1 MEEIYLMSSFVSKP
15 TVKFFGGAMIALSIF
30 VSACQPQPA
39 TNTTNTNTTNTTTN
53 INSSNT
59 SSNANAGTT
68 STSGGLT
75 IETKEPDQYSAT
87 VTMKVEATG
96 NKTMSLPALTAD
108 FARNGAN
115 QRVSFKIGS
124 DTVTYLDRG
133 DKRYVIL
140 PNRKQYAEL
149 DAQSTGF
156 EVPKFM
162 TPAQIINQVKRASG
176 CENAGEES
184 FGGRNA
190 VKYRCAAAATTATQA
205 GDVKS
210 ESFIY
215 VDKETGLPLHSES
228 SVSTSGNVGGE
239 NSIKFITEMSNLQ
252 TTVPADAF
260 NEPTGMSKIDPQQVR
275 SQVETILKAA
285 AIFMQGMMQNNS
297 STSAP
302 AASPSASQT
311 PSQ

>member
-1 MEEIYLMSSFVSKP
+1 MSIFVLRQS
-15 TVKFFGGAMIALSIF
+15 VRFFGGTLVAIVLLL
-30 VSACQPQPA
+30 SACQPQPA

-59 SSNANAGTT
+59 ANVNAGTT
-68 STSGGLT
+68 STSSGLN

-87 VTMKVEATG
+87 VTMKLEVTG
-96 NKTMSLPALTAD
+96 NQNMNTPPLTAD
-108 FARNGAN
+108 FARSGAN

-156 EVPKFM
+156 DVPKFM
-162 TPAQIINQVKRASG
+162 TPAQIINQVKRTSG

-184 FGGRNA
+184 FGGRSA
-190 VKYRCAAAATTATQA
+190 VKYRCAAAAKTATQA

-228 SVSTSGNVGGE
+228 FVSTSGNVGGE
-239 NSIKFITEMSNLQ
+239 NSIKFVTEMSNLQ
-252 TTVPADAF
+252 TTVPADTF

-285 AIFMQGMMQNNS
+285 AIFMQGMMQNNGS
-297 STSAP
+297 TTSAP

>member
-1 MEEIYLMSSFVSKP
+1 MSSFVLKP
-15 TVKFFGGAMIALSIF
+15 TVKFFGGAMIALAIF
-30 VSACQPQPA
+30 MSACQPQPA
-39 TNTTNTNTTNTTTN
+39 TNTTNTTNTTTN

-59 SSNANAGTT
+59 SANANSGTT
-68 STSGGLT
+68 STSSGTT
-75 IETKEPDQYSAT
+75 IETKEPEQYSAT
-87 VTMKVEATG
+87 VTMKLEVTG
-96 NKTMSLPALTAD
+96 NQNMNTPPLTAD
-108 FARNGAN
+108 FARSGAN

-156 EVPKFM
+156 DVPKFM

-190 VKYRCAAAATTATQA
+190 IKYRCAAAAKTATQA

-228 SVSTSGNVGGE
+228 FISTSGNVGGE
-239 NSIKFITEMSNLQ
+239 NSIKFVTEMSNLQ

-275 SQVETILKAA
+275 TQVETILKAA

-302 AASPSASQT
+302 AASPSASPT

>member
-1 MEEIYLMSSFVSKP
+1 MEEIYLMSSFVLKP
-15 TVKFFGGAMIALSIF
+15 TVKFFGGAMIALSLF
-30 VSACQPQPA
+30 MSACQPQPA
-39 TNTTNTNTTNTTTN
+39 SNTTNTTNTTTN
-53 INSSNT
+53 INSANTSNT
-59 SSNANAGTT
+59 NTGTT
-68 STSGGLT
+68 SSGLM

-87 VTMKVEATG
+87 VTMKLEVTG
-96 NKTMSLPALTAD
+96 NQNMNTPPLTAD
-108 FARNGAN
+108 FARSGAN

-156 EVPKFM
+156 DVPKFM

-176 CENAGEES
+176 CENAGEET

-190 VKYRCAAAATTATQA
+190 VKYRCTAAAKTATQA

-228 SVSTSGNVGGE
+228 FVSTSGNVGGE

-260 NEPTGMSKIDPQQVR
+260 SEPTGMNKIDPQQVR
-275 SQVETILKAA
+275 TQVETILKAA

-297 STSAP
+297 SPSAP
-302 AASPSASQT
+302 ATSPSVSQT

>member
-1 MEEIYLMSSFVSKP
+1 MSNYVLKP
-15 TVKFFGGAMIALSIF
+15 SVKFFGGMIIALF
-30 VSACQPQPA
+30 FSACQPQPA
-39 TNTTNTNTTNTTTN
+39 TNTTNTTNSTTN

-59 SSNANAGTT
+59 SNANAGTT
-68 STSGGLT
+68 SESSGLT

-87 VTMKVEATG
+87 VTMKLQVTG
-96 NKTMSLPALTAD
+96 NQPINTPPFTAD
-108 FARNGAN
+108 FARSGAN
-115 QRVSFKIGS
+115 QRITFKIGNDS
-124 DTVTYLDRG
+124 VTYLDRG

-156 EVPKFM
+156 DVPKFM
-162 TPAQIINQVKRASG
+162 TPAQIINQVKRVSG

-190 VKYRCAAAATTATQA
+190 VKYRCTAAAKTATQA

-215 VDKETGLPLHSES
+215 VDKDTGLPLHTESVVSSSGQVGGES
-228 SVSTSGNVGGE
+228 SVKIV
-239 NSIKFITEMSNLQ
+239 TEMSNLQ
-252 TTVPADAF
+252 TSVPADTF

-275 SQVETILKAA
+275 SQVEAILKAA
-285 AIFMQGMMQNNS
+285 AIFAQGMMQSNS
-297 STSAP
+297 TTSTP
-302 AASPSASQT
+302 AASPSSSPT
-311 PSQ
+311 PLQ